1 MSDDLD
7 WGTEMSI
14 NAINGFNNSVQFG
27 GIQADPIKPETR
39 EKLKALGIDE
49 KSVKTETQA
58 QAKINEREEQIK
70 KQINELMQAQAS
82 SQQQAQAGSQIQP
95 QQQVQDPNKVDGIK
109 ESQQIQQPK
118 GIEQQHSINNQQQQG
133 NEHVKAFAAAHAPH
147 QAQQVQQNQPFELDK
162 DLVAMY
168 NKLKLGLI

>member
-1 MSDDLD
+1 
-7 WGTEMSI
+7 MSI
-14 NAINGFNNSVQFG
+14 NSINGFNNVQFGG

-58 QAKINEREEQIK
+58 QIKIHEKAEEIK
-70 KQINELMQAQAS
+70 KQINEQMQAQTA
-82 SQQQAQAGSQIQP
+82 SQQQGAMAGSIFAQQP
-95 QQQVQDPNKVDGIK
+95 QQVQPSQSVDKVDGIK

-118 GIEQQHSINNQQQQG
+118 GIEQQHALNNQQQG
-133 NEHVKAFAAAHAPH
+133 NEHVKAFAGSNAP
-147 QAQQVQQNQPFELDK
+147 AQQIPQNQPFDLDK

-168 NKLKLGLI
+168 NKIRLGMI